1 MEKERK
7 KLYIALTI
15 LLGLLIIGLT
25 SGLILYY
32 FNNISEFVVIF
43 AISYPFMLITYFSL
57 RYVYLHFENSS
68 KGKISFLIG
77 YILRFVSIIGALLF
91 SLLYLHLTSGLNA
104 PQIYYIFIA
113 PILFTIGYIVG
124 ILFK

>member
-15 LLGLLIIGLT
+15 FLGLLIIGLT
-25 SGLILYY
+25 SGLILY
-32 FNNISEFVVIF
+32 FLNNISEFVVIF

-91 SLLYLHLTSGLNA
+91 SLLYFYLTSGLNA

>member
-91 SLLYLHLTSGLNA
+91 SLLYLYLTSGLNA

>member
-1 MEKERK
+1 MKKERK
-7 KLYIALTI
+7 NLYIALTI
-15 LLGLLIIGLT
+15 FLILLLTGLTIGLT
-25 SGLILYY
+25 LY
-32 FNNISEFVVIF
+32 FLNNISEFIIIF

-57 RYVYLHFENSS
+57 RYVYQHFENTS

-77 YILRFVSIIGALLF
+77 YILRFVSIIGALGF
-91 SLLYLHLTSGLNA
+91 SLLYLFLTSGIEA
-104 PQIYYIFIA
+104 PSIYYIFIA

>member
-15 LLGLLIIGLT
+15 FLGLLIIGLT
-25 SGLILYY
+25 SGLILY
-32 FNNISEFVVIF
+32 FLNNISEFVVIF

-91 SLLYLHLTSGLNA
+91 SLLYLYLTSGLNA

>member
-15 LLGLLIIGLT
+15 FLGLLIIGLT
-25 SGLILYY
+25 SGLILY
-32 FNNISEFVVIF
+32 FLNNISEFVVIF

-91 SLLYLHLTSGLNA
+91 SLLYLYLTSGLNA

-113 PILFTIGYIVG
+113 PILFTIGYIIG

>member
-1 MEKERK
+1 MEKEKRN
-7 KLYIALTI
+7 LYIALTI
-15 LLGLLIIGLT
+15 FFTLLLIGLMV
-25 SGLILYY
+25 GLILY
-32 FNNISEFVVIF
+32 FLNNISEFIIIF

-77 YILRFVSIIGALLF
+77 YILRFMSIIGALGF
-91 SLLYLHLTSGLNA
+91 SLLYLYLTSGMAA

-113 PILFTIGYIVG
+113 PILFTIGYIIG

>member
-1 MEKERK
+1 MEKEKRN
-7 KLYIALTI
+7 LYIALTI
-15 LLGLLIIGLT
+15 FFTLLLIGLMV
-25 SGLILYY
+25 GLILY
-32 FNNISEFVVIF
+32 FLNNISEFIIIF

-77 YILRFVSIIGALLF
+77 YILRFVSIIGALGF
-91 SLLYLHLTSGLNA
+91 SLLYLYLTSGMA
-104 PQIYYIFIA
+104 SPQIYYIFIA
-113 PILFTIGYIVG
+113 PILFTIGYIIG

>member
-1 MEKERK
+1 MEKEKRN
-7 KLYIALTI
+7 LYIALTI
-15 LLGLLIIGLT
+15 FFTLLLIGLMV
-25 SGLILYY
+25 GLILY
-32 FNNISEFVVIF
+32 FLNNISEFIIIF

-77 YILRFVSIIGALLF
+77 YILRFVSIIGALGF
-91 SLLYLHLTSGLNA
+91 SLLYLYLTSGMAA

-113 PILFTIGYIVG
+113 PILFTIGYIIG